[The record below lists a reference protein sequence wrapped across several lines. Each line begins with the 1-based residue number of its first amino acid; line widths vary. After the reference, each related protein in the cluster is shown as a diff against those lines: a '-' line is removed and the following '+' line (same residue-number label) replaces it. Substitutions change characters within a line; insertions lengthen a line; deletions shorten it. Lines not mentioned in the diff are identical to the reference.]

1 MEAIHARFGTIW
13 KTTAALG
20 AVMLIMTLVNA
31 MNREGFEERFGYDAE
46 RLPDYGM
53 SDTEIEA
60 CHLKTMIDWFGST
73 QHHHQW

>member
-13 KTTAALG
+13 KAIAALIG
-20 AVMLIMTLVNA
+20 CVLFMMLAGA

-53 SDTEIEA
+53 SDSEVEA
-60 CHLKTMIDWFGST
+60 CHLKTMIDWFGSRY
-73 QHHHQW
+73 HHQW